1 MAIATSE
8 KVGNKVVTSNEWL
21 AARKELLAKE
31 KEFTRLRDELSR
43 KRREMPWEKV
53 EKNCVFEGLNGKESL
68 ADLFDGR
75 SQLIVYHFMF
85 GPGWK
90 EGCPSCSFLADTFD
104 GARVH
109 MAERDATFVAVSR
122 ATLPEI
128 EAFQKRMGWT
138 FKWLSSFGSDFNFD
152 YQVSATKDEQAKGKV
167 YYNYEFTE
175 FPSDERPGL
184 SVFYK
189 GGDGQV
195 FHTYSSY
202 ARGLD
207 ILLPAYNFLDMTPKG
222 RDEDGLP
229 YPMAWI
235 RHHDRY
241 ESQSAKKPS
250 KATGSECCS
259 GSEHR

>member
-1 MAIATSE
+1 MATATSNLDLQKIVSPE
-8 KVGNKVVTSNEWL
+8 KWL
-21 AARKELLAKE
+21 AARKELLRRE

-43 KRREMPWEKV
+43 RRREMPWEKV
-53 EKNCVFEGLNGKESL
+53 EKQYVFEGPAGKATLS
-68 ADLFDGR
+68 DLFQGR

-90 EGCPSCSFLADTFD
+90 EGCPSCSFLSDTFD
-104 GARVH
+104 GIRIHLAQ
-109 MAERDATFVAVSR
+109 RDATLMVVSR

-128 EAFQKRMGWT
+128 EAFKQRMGWR
-138 FKWLSSFGSDFNFD
+138 FQWVSSNGSDFNFD
-152 YQVSATKDEQAKGKV
+152 YHVSFTKDEVANENM
-167 YYNYEFTE
+167 YYNYGMTK
-175 FPSDERPGL
+175 FPSDEGPGA

-189 GGDGQV
+189 NAQGEI

-207 ILLPAYNFLDMTPKG
+207 LLLGAYNFLDMTPKG

-229 YPMAWI
+229 YTMSWV

-241 ESQSAKKPS
+241 ESQPAHSAG
-250 KATGSECCS
+250 ACCAE
-259 GSEHR
+259 GERK